1 MVYGAQGAGRLELGG
16 CLVGIQTTPKS
27 STPNPGMGL
36 RHNGVWGLGFRVL
49 VEGFNLSCH
58 NQETIFFTIDPYY
71 GDLNLN
77 PRTRTQYLHVDA
89 PSQCAGTTNLAPK
102 TAAKPEMPHPKALNS
117 ERNPKPPNLTGNL
130 TYTNSQTNSPRTHI
144 GDSNPGPKP

>member
-1 MVYGAQGAGRLELGG
+1 MPSWS
-16 CLVGIQTTPKS
+16 INPKP

-58 NQETIFFTIDPYY
+58 NQETILFTIDPYY
-71 GDLNLN
+71 GNLNLN
-77 PRTRTQYLHVDA
+77 PRTRTQSLHVDA

-102 TAAKPEMPHPKALNS
+102 TWFLSSPFIIRVPFVLLLGFSKGAL
-117 ERNPKPPNLTGNL
+117 K
-130 TYTNSQTNSPRTHI
+130 
-144 GDSNPGPKP
+144 